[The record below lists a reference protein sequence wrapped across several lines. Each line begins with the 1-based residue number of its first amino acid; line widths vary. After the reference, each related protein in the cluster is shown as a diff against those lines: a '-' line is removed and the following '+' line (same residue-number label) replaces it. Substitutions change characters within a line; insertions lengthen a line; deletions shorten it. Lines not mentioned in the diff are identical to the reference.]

1 MVVPSSKSFN
11 PVTWVAS
18 RPPFGSPYALAK
30 HLEVTYP
37 SALSWVKNR
46 AFPAKRVAEIV
57 ELTGCAPYILSP
69 NTHPQWMFEKQIYT
83 EPSRKELNAFSKLQ
97 SEAKKGRA
105 NDLQELKRLL
115 KKYGPELSEK

>member
-1 MVVPSSKSFN
+1 MVVPANKSFN

-18 RPPFGSPYALAK
+18 RPPFGSLYALAK

-69 NTHPQWMFEKQIYT
+69 NTHPQWMFENQDFS
-83 EPSRKELNAFSKLQ
+83 EPSKKELNTFSKEQ
-97 SEAKKGRA
+97 SGKNRGRRE
-105 NDLQELKRLL
+105 DLQELKRLL
-115 KKYGPELSEK
+115 KKYGPELSET